1 MVITLLKTRNPP
13 KTRQYLT
20 HLFCLA
26 DLTMIPNLVIWSFL
40 VSLAFTPAPVFPA
53 TFTTIRVPLSIAPI
67 VSIPRPDSLDEE
79 VTSNPELYARATIY
93 DNFNASVIHDLD
105 GVLNTSISSV
115 ISNILLLK
123 ERGLLQVDRL
133 TAFNCT
139 TWCLDLPISEI
150 TRVTGKTMENL
161 KGNPDPVT
169 VLEMHNAIVGTLEDV
184 YCFDMV
190 LIEKSL
196 NMSSKFLLES
206 QWALFVP
213 QIVIQAVQCRANSLG
228 VNATELAELL
238 RTDLA
243 TLYGYTL
250 DNLNNTF
257 FQNFLQLQVRK
268 NLFETRTLDDAYA
281 IAELTEAQGEGKTML
296 FFAGA
301 RTSSINFN
309 LRDLQIL
316 YDWQKPQLFAIE
328 NIPLSSY
335 LSQCSVITSNS
346 LLAVSTLLFGQGATE
361 PTCNVAYVLSRSL
374 NEVEGKFNA
383 LTAVE
388 TRNSLYIFM
397 TATSIS
403 SWFVMD
409 DILQLVIN
417 EGIWVEIPLASHV
430 ASAASQSTSFIKTC
444 SLPEVI
450 ASLKN
455 SNVTGTLGPLLEIN
469 NPAFRNLLLTTYGY
483 SYNELI
489 SLTKAPLSQLS
500 NLPVVEL
507 HAIILGALVDRY
519 SISNLSLLLDVPG
532 EVDMHVLSTLPSFE
546 WSRAVIAVIQ
556 ASFAHAADAL
566 SLNLA
571 AGSRIVVTNQADGN
585 PTILV
590 NRSRVYF
597 SPRVN
602 TSTLATCLLGRN
614 ETDIYAMPLPEYHTL
629 FSINIIPIVE
639 GKITIET
646 TAFEDL
652 LAENNLVLRQIW
664 NRTVAEVVAQY
675 TGLTAQQLGCLYGWN
690 QFFLD
695 FINEITWGNVS
706 AFRLCGA
713 YEKCALHQILVQLL
727 TAPTVNCCK

>member
-1 MVITLLKTRNPP
+1 
-13 KTRQYLT
+13 
-20 HLFCLA
+20 
-26 DLTMIPNLVIWSFL
+26 MIFNLIIWSFF
-40 VSLAFTPAPVFPA
+40 VCLAFTPALSA
-53 TFTTIRVPLSIAPI
+53 TFKTIRVPLSIAPI
-67 VSIPRPDSLDEE
+67 VGVPRPDFKDAEIGRPE
-79 VTSNPELYARATIY
+79 NVELYAKATIY
-93 DNFNASVIHDLD
+93 DDLTLSTIHDLARI
-105 GVLNTSISSV
+105 LASSMSSV
-115 ISNILLLK
+115 ISNVFVLE
-123 ERGLLQVDRL
+123 ERGLLIIDEL
-133 TAFNCT
+133 SAYNCT
-139 TWCLDLPISEI
+139 KWCLDLQISEI

-161 KGNPDPVT
+161 KGNPDTIT
-169 VLEMHNAIVGTLEDV
+169 VLEMHNLIVETLEDI
-184 YCFDMV
+184 YCFNMTV
-190 LIEKSL
+190 IEQRL
-196 NMSSKFLLES
+196 NMSSTILLED
-206 QWALFVP
+206 QWALFV
-213 QIVIQAVQCRANSLG
+213 QEIVKKAVQCRANTFG
-228 VNATELAELL
+228 VSVSEMAELL
-238 RTDLA
+238 HTDMA

-250 DNLNNTF
+250 HNLTNTF
-257 FQNFLQLQVRK
+257 FPNFVLLQARK
-268 NLFETRTLDDAYA
+268 NLFETRSLDSAYVVA
-281 IAELTEAQGEGKTML
+281 GLTQAQGVAEAML
-296 FFAGA
+296 SFAGG
-301 RTSSINFN
+301 SSINFN
-309 LRDLQIL
+309 LRDLEIL

-361 PTCNVAYVLSRSL
+361 PTCKVAYVLSRSL
-374 NEVEGKFNA
+374 NEVEAKFNA

-388 TRNSLYIFM
+388 TRNSLYIFI
-397 TATSIS
+397 TVTDIT

-417 EGIWVEIPLASHV
+417 EGIWVEIPSASHV

-532 EVDMHVLSTLPSFE
+532 VVDMHVLSTLPSFE
-546 WSRAVIAVIQ
+546 WSRIVIAVIQ
-556 ASFAHAADAL
+556 ASVAHAADAL

-585 PTILV
+585 ASILV
-590 NRSRVYF
+590 NSSRVYF

-602 TSTLATCLLGRN
+602 TSTLATCLFGRN

-629 FSINIIPIVE
+629 FRANIIPIVQR
-639 GKITIET
+639 KITFET
-646 TAFEDL
+646 TPLENL
-652 LAENNLVLRQIW
+652 LAADNLVLLQVW
-664 NRTVAEVVAQY
+664 NKTVAEVVSQY
-675 TGLTAQQLGCLYGWN
+675 TGLTVQQLGCLYGWN
-690 QFFLD
+690 QVFLE

-706 AFRLCGA
+706 AFRLCSE
-713 YEKCALHQILVQLL
+713 YEKLALHEICVQLL
-727 TAPTVNCCK
+727 TAPILNCCK